1 MRKLGMNVGVGSL
14 IEYYIAE
21 SNDKKS
27 LVREKAKLL
36 QEKGLYNIEYYLKN
50 QIIPAVENIF
60 EVFSVNVNE
69 FVDGEKQKGLGEF

>member
-36 QEKGLYNIEYYLKN
+36 QEKGLYNIEY
-50 QIIPAVENIF
+50 IF
-60 EVFSVNVNE
+60 
-69 FVDGEKQKGLGEF
+69 QK